1 MEHLKLIILLS
12 YVVIA
17 TCIAILII
25 NLLTLRIK
33 QKSIID
39 GKIGLSYGIWFVS
52 LFLSLSVLLYAS
64 FEQLQTAIDML
75 MISPTQ
81 NFWTPIL
88 RMSSLHLGFAV
99 LVFIIWYYVI
109 GLLAT
114 VILGNRKDKF
124 EAEGDNY
131 VYFLIKG
138 TLLFCSIWL
147 LVFPLRTVL
156 TYFLPSVELP
166 LFH

>member
-64 FEQLQTAIDML
+64 FEQLHTAIDML
-75 MISPTQ
+75 MISSTQ

-109 GLLAT
+109 GLLAN

>member
-17 TCIAILII
+17 TCIAILIL